1 MFGYAGKILVVDLSK
16 GTVEKKGLDSETIT
30 RSLGGRGLG
39 AQLLYDLCPPRVN
52 VFDPLIPFMVL
63 TGPVSGT
70 PVLGS
75 SKHVVITKSPAT
87 GGWLDSYSS
96 GHMAAHLKYAGWD
109 GLIVL
114 GQSKKPCYLRVEDDQ
129 VEIRDASHLWGKDAF
144 ETEEWLRENV
154 AEDGGKMAIG
164 PAGENRIPFA
174 CINSDFY
181 RQTGRGGA
189 GAIMGS
195 KNLKTIAVNGSGG
208 IRLADPNGLLEKL
221 QEAIQKIKESPR
233 AQNISKYGTFMVLN
247 ITNEGGLLPT
257 RNFQTAV
264 FPQAAG
270 RIDKDGLFAVKTG
283 DHGCSSCP
291 MPCGN
296 LVEVKEGPF
305 AGSRL
310 EGPEYETLCLMG
322 SNLGI
327 DDLSFIIK
335 ANILCDRLG
344 LDTMSMGNILGF
356 AMECY
361 EKKILKKE
369 QTDGLDLHFG
379 NQSAILQ
386 LIEKTARRQGFGAL
400 LAQGVAKMA
409 EVIGFGAE
417 KLAMHVKGLEFPGYD
432 PRGAFGAALTYAV
445 NPRGACHRRAWPPAK
460 EILGGVPPY
469 TVEGKAA
476 MVKGMFNDRCV
487 LHSILVCDY
496 HANMVPLSMD
506 YYAECL
512 SMVTGQ
518 EYMLEQLYW
527 IAERTETL
535 IRLFNCREG
544 FTRKDDML
552 PDRILEE
559 SLPEGPAQGQIIGKE
574 GFNRMLDEY
583 YALRGWDSNGVPT
596 PETLAKYE
604 ISPWIGVR

>member
-1 MFGYAGKILVVDLSK
+1 MLGYAGKHLIVDLSK
-16 GTVEKKGLDSETIT
+16 RTIGKKVLDPELLK
-30 RSLGGRGLG
+30 RCLGGRSLG
-39 AQLLYDLCPPRVN
+39 AQLLYDLCPAKVQPY
-52 VFDPLIPFMVL
+52 DPGIPFMVL

-75 SKHVVITKSPAT
+75 SKHVVVTKSPAT

-109 GLIVL
+109 GLMVI
-114 GQSKKPCYLRVEDDQ
+114 GRSEKPCYLRIEDDQ

-144 ETEEWLRENV
+144 ETEGWLRENI
-154 AEDGGKMAIG
+154 AEEGGKMAIG

-195 KNLKTIAVNGSGG
+195 KNLKAISVNGSGG
-208 IRLADPNGLLEKL
+208 IRLAEPKVLLGKL
-221 QEAIQKIKESPR
+221 QEAIRKIQESPR

-247 ITNEGGLLPT
+247 ITNEAGLLPT

-264 FPQAAG
+264 FPQGAG
-270 RIDKDGLFAVKTG
+270 RIDKEGLFAVKTG

-305 AGSRL
+305 TGLRL
-310 EGPEYETLCLMG
+310 EGPEYETLCLLG

-327 DDLSFIIK
+327 DDLGFIIK
-335 ANILCDRLG
+335 ANLLCDRLG
-344 LDTMSMGNILGF
+344 MDTMSLGNIIGF

-361 EKKILKKE
+361 EKGLLKRE

-379 NQSAILQ
+379 NQEAALQ
-386 LIEKTARRQGFGAL
+386 LIEKTARREGFGAL
-400 LAQGVAKMA
+400 LAEGVARMA
-409 EVIGFGAE
+409 GVIGSGAE
-417 KLAMHVKGLEFPGYD
+417 KFAMHVKGLEFPGYD

-460 EILGGVPPY
+460 EVLGDVPPY

-476 MVKGMFNDRCV
+476 MVKGMFSDRCI
-487 LHSILVCDY
+487 LHTILVCDY
-496 HANMVPLSMD
+496 HAGMVPLPID
-506 YYAECL
+506 YYAQCL
-512 SMVTGQ
+512 SLVTG
-518 EYMLEQLYW
+518 EKFTTDRLYW
-527 IAERTETL
+527 IAERAETL

-552 PDRILEE
+552 PDRILQEP
-559 SLPEGPAQGQIIGKE
+559 LPEGPAQGQIIGQE
-574 GFNRMLDEY
+574 GFNRMLEEY
-583 YALRGWDSNGVPT
+583 YALRGWDRNGVPT
-596 PETLAKYE
+596 PETLARYE
-604 ISPWIGVR
+604 IRP